1 MATHTDAVA
10 QVYARSLYELADEAG
25 GTDKILEIAEELE
38 QIAELARSQEQFH
51 EFLASPIIEQS
62 RRADSLRRIF
72 ANNVTD
78 LFLRFL
84 LLLNNKDRLN
94 HLDMIHSAYDQIVQ
108 ESFGRIEVDLFTPTT
123 LGQEQLAIIGQRI
136 QETLG
141 KEPVLHSYTDD
152 QMIGGLKLRI
162 GDQLIDGSISR
173 QLQRL
178 EDQLLTSDI
187 AGSQE
192 DLKRFILDDGGSAS

>member
-25 GTDKILEIAEELE
+25 GTDKIIELAEELE
-38 QIAELARSQEQFH
+38 QIAELARSQESFR
-51 EFLASPIIEQS
+51 EFLSSPIIEQS
-62 RRADSLRRIF
+62 KRAISLRRIF
-72 ANNVTD
+72 ADNVTD
-78 LFLRFL
+78 LFLRFI
-84 LLLNNKDRLN
+84 LLLNSKGRLD
-94 HLDMIHSAYDQIVQ
+94 HLDMIHSAYDQMVQ
-108 ESFGRIEVDLFTPTT
+108 ESFGRIEVDLFTPAT

-136 QETLG
+136 QEVLG

-187 AGSQE
+187 AGTHEELQ
-192 DLKRFILDDGGSAS
+192 RFILDDGGSTP